1 MPYPSLSV
9 QIILCGYL
17 WILHIWLI
25 SFPVFAGLWSGWWG
39 CYFHWV
45 SILRLW
51 LSGWQ
56 SKWLLAQLGI
66 DSSYLLWAFDICVF
80 RFKIVVSMI
89 GKPAIVTLPVYY
101 VTCGSYGGNDWKMV
115 VLAFWFIWCG
125 VLFIMIVCAKV
136 SDVVVSGSFVWP
148 LVFFG

>member
-1 MPYPSLSV
+1 M
-9 QIILCGYL
+9 
-17 WILHIWLI
+17 
-25 SFPVFAGLWSGWWG
+25 GLWSGWLG

-101 VTCGSYGGNDWKMV
+101 GACGSCGAMIRKLWFWRFDSFDAGYCLLWSSVRRSQMWWYPAPLYGLWSSLDNSHLG
-115 VLAFWFIWCG
+115 LLSRGI
-125 VLFIMIVCAKV
+125 
-136 SDVVVSGSFVWP
+136 
-148 LVFFG
+148 FGLG